1 MMSWIKVSVAAK
13 LKTGVKFYFSC
24 INCKCFTCEGTVAL
38 WHVSPSFLQSYCSA
52 ARVSD
57 DVKKNTTETHTLLN
71 KTILKKSSVIMY
83 M

>member
-1 MMSWIKVSVAAK
+1 MSWIKVSVAAK

-38 WHVSPSFLQSYCSA
+38 WHVSQVSCRATVLQLGFLMMLKQH
-52 ARVSD
+52 
-57 DVKKNTTETHTLLN
+57 TTETHTLLN
-71 KTILKKSSVIMY
+71 KTIFKKSSVIMY